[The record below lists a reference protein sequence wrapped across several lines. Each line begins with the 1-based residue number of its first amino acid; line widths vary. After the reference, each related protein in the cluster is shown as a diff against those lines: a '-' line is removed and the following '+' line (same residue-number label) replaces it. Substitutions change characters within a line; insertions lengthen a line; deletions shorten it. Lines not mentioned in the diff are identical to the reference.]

1 MNDAPLSG
9 RRALDSI
16 SRPVRGGRSF
26 KWACLLGVAV
36 LTLISTGCATKGD
49 IRSLRTEVRTL
60 AEQQAEMLDALQAL
74 ERFQQSSLDSL
85 GTMSDVLFT
94 LRGELNR
101 QVLEIQEQLVTVQEL
116 TGQSQRSLAGLRDQI
131 EARRT
136 AITQQGTPAP
146 SDGGGGGA
154 GAQPQSQGAGGQ
166 AQAGGGGAQQA
177 AGGGAAD
184 AQELF
189 TVAVSQYNRG
199 SVTTARTAFE
209 RFLNSYPSHR
219 LAPDAHFYLAEIM
232 AQENQL
238 DEALEAFLDIPELFP
253 AADRVPQA
261 LYRAGRIHE
270 ELGSTDDARALY
282 QRVVNSYPDSGAAIL
297 SDERLEALP

>member
-9 RRALDSI
+9 RRALDSK

-26 KWACLLGVAV
+26 RWACLLAVAT
-36 LTLISTGCATKGD
+36 LTVVTTGCATKGD

-60 AEQQAEMLDALQAL
+60 ADQQQELLESLQAL
-74 ERFQQSSLDSL
+74 ERFQRSSLDSL

-136 AITQQGTPAP
+136 AIIQENTDAP
-146 SDGGGGGA
+146 SNAAGGGA
-154 GAQPQSQGAGGQ
+154 ASQ
-166 AQAGGGGAQQA
+166 GGGGAQQPSGGGA
-177 AGGGAAD
+177 QQPADGGAAD

-209 RFLNSYPSHR
+209 RFLASYPNHR

-232 AQENQL
+232 AQENEL
-238 DEALEAFLDIPELFP
+238 EEALEAFLDIPELFP
-253 AADRVPQA
+253 SADRVPQA

-270 ELGSTDDARALY
+270 ELESTEDARALY

-297 SDERLEALP
+297 ADERLEALP